1 MRRVA
6 LALTAILLF
15 AGCQQREGD
24 AIVLSKEY
32 IAAATSPV
40 PNETVPAADAT
51 PADEAL
57 REMRDDEVAVDGY
70 VMKAGDRG
78 SSRDPRALKDE
89 QWRVTVRTLADGRT
103 LVVQAQQRQY
113 DQLKEGDHVRVRYRS
128 GKYTGTAWSAE
139 IVP

>member
-15 AGCQQREGD
+15 GGCQQREGD

-32 IAAATSPV
+32 IAAAASPA
-40 PNETVPAADAT
+40 PNGTVPAAEGT

-57 REMRDDEVAVDGY
+57 REMRADEIAVDGY
-70 VMKAGDRG
+70 VMKAVDRG
-78 SSRDPRALKDE
+78 TNRDPRALKDE
-89 QWRVTVRTLADGRT
+89 QWRVTVRTVADGRT
-103 LVVQAQQRQY
+103 LIVQAQQAQFNR
-113 DQLKEGDHVRVRYRS
+113 LKEGDHVRVRYRS

-139 IVP
+139 IVR